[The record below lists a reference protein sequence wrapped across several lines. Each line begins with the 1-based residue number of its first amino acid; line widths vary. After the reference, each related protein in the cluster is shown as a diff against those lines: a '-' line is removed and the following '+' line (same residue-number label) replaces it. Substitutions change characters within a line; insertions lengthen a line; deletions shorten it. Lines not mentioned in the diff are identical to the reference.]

1 MLKNLCEIFRCGWG
15 SHYVKAWSVDLSAM
29 QPIISFK
36 RDGIALLSESHGVR
50 VSQIWSFVL

>member
-15 SHYVKAWSVDLSAM
+15 SRYVKAHSLDLSAM

-50 VSQIWSFVL
+50 VSQIW